1 MEIFIQVIITLI
13 TTSLGSVLS
22 YLAAIKKSKDE
33 IKALEI
39 KAENEIKKMKVDT
52 EEQIKLK
59 IAESDL
65 TSKENDD
72 KLKNEAVSIVIN
84 ELIKNPKEMIN
95 KFKDIKEFAN
105 MFKNN

>member
-1 MEIFIQVIITLI
+1 MEIFIQIIVTLI
-13 TTSLGSVLS
+13 TTSLGSLLS
-22 YLAAIKKSKDE
+22 YFAAIKKSKDE
-33 IKALEI
+33 VKALEI
-39 KAENEIKKMKVDT
+39 KAENEIKKMKIDT

-65 TSKENDD
+65 ASKENDE

-95 KFKDIKEFAN
+95 KFKDIQEFSN
-105 MFKNN
+105 IFKNN